1 MKKYLLELFL
11 ILFRIILDTAHFYV
25 YADNFF
31 YGDILPFV
39 RAFEVSLF

>member
-1 MKKYLLELFL
+1 MKNIFW
-11 ILFRIILDTAHFYV
+11 IILDTAHFYV

-31 YGDILPFV
+31 YGDILPRV